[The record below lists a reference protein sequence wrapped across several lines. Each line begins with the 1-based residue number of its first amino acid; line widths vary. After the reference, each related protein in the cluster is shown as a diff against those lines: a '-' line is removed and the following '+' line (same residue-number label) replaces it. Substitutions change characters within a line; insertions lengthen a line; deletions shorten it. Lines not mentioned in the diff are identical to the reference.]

1 MAGVSLGLSL
11 LGCVLLFS
19 GGIDMNLPALGL
31 LISIAAIVNGCI
43 ARSRISKAGGSLTGG
58 GKSLAA
64 IIVSSTLV
72 LLAIVASIA
81 VPLLSR

>member
-1 MAGVSLGLSL
+1 LAWVSLWLSL
-11 LGCVLLFS
+11 LGCALLFS

-31 LISIAAIVNGCI
+31 LISIAAIVYGCI

-58 GKSLAA
+58 GKAIGA

-81 VPLLSR
+81 MPLLSR